1 MTSPA
6 RQAAT
11 ATEAA
16 VNDRQRLLESESWF
30 DALAESSPQIVWS
43 ATPDGQI
50 DYVNPRWFAYTG
62 AEPVAPSLE
71 DWMERLHPDDRS
83 EALERWRASL
93 AAGDA
98 YQTEYRLRSRD
109 GTWRWFLAKAW
120 PRRDA
125 AGEIKRW
132 FGVATDIQDVA
143 KGREEAAAQGVALE
157 RLVAQQT
164 ADLAMANQR
173 AASEAAGR
181 RVERSERRNVDALY
195 AAYIDN
201 TPDGVFVMSVSS
213 GGEIRAETLNRMLE
227 KAFDVRRE
235 AVQGRPLADFMPDD
249 MAARLVAKIGE
260 SVRTRAPARY
270 EEIVEIQGVQRVFE
284 VSLAPVFGTAG
295 APFHV
300 VGSARDL
307 TERREAEQ
315 QLRQA
320 QKMEAVGQLT
330 GGIAHDFNNL
340 LQVVKGNLDLLAH
353 ELEGAATPAMER
365 RLKDAMAGAARGAK
379 LTRQLLAFSRRQ
391 PLTPRPTDVGALV
404 QSMTELLDRSLGETI
419 EVSMSVPSE
428 SWTAL
433 VDPAQLE
440 NAVLNLA
447 INARD
452 AMENGGALTIA
463 VANRPG
469 LTTEQDAIEIAVSD
483 TGSGMP
489 PSVLARVFEPFFS
502 TKPEGRGTGLGLPQV
517 QGFIEQSHGRIAI
530 DSAPGQGTTVRLSLP
545 RSQMVIAEEEEELP
559 PLGETR
565 GRGERILVLEDDD
578 AVRAAVA
585 DLLVMIGYS
594 VRQAVTT
601 REAAALLDGQEPF
614 DLLLSD
620 VVMPGTPTPPDLAR
634 LARLARPSLKV
645 LFMSGYAEDAIVH
658 QGRVDPDVH
667 LIEKPYRKEA
677 LALRL
682 RQLLDAR
689 PRPPAAAS
697 DGPPRV
703 LMVEDE
709 PMIALAMADLVGSFG
724 YEVVEAHNGTMA
736 KAAFD
741 KYDRIDVMLTDLGL
755 PDIDGHAL
763 AEWARA
769 RRPGLPIVFS
779 TGRDEFEVPPL
790 LAEGGR
796 VHVVQ
801 KPFDSETLRR
811 TLESCAPL
819 PA

>member
-1 MTSPA
+1 M
-6 RQAAT
+6 

-16 VNDRQRLLESESWF
+16 VKDRQRLLESEGWF

-43 ATPDGQI
+43 ATRDGEI

-62 AEPVAPSLE
+62 SQSSPSLE

-83 EALERWRASL
+83 KTRERWSASVTT
-93 AAGDA
+93 GEA

-109 GTWRWFLAKAW
+109 GTWLWFLVKAW
-120 PRRDA
+120 PRRSSG
-125 AGEIKRW
+125 GEIERW
-132 FGVATDIQDVA
+132 FGVATDIHDVA
-143 KGREEAAAQGVALE
+143 KSREEAAAQGVALE

-164 ADLAMANQR
+164 AELALANR
-173 AASEAAGR
+173 RVASEAAGR
-181 RVERSERRNVDALY
+181 QDERSARRNVDALY

-213 GGEIRAETLNRMLE
+213 DGEIRAETLNRMLE

-249 MAARLVAKIGE
+249 MAARLVAKVGE
-260 SVRTRAPARY
+260 SVRSRTPVRY
-270 EEIVEIQGVQRVFE
+270 EEIVEIQGAQRVFE
-284 VSLAPVFGTAG
+284 VSLAPVFGAAG
-295 APFHV
+295 AAFHV

-330 GGIAHDFNNL
+330 GGVAHDFNNL

-353 ELEGAATPAMER
+353 ELEGVATPAMER

-452 AMENGGALTIA
+452 AMETGGTLA
-463 VANRPG
+463 VAVSNRPG
-469 LTTEQDAIEIAVSD
+469 RVAEEDMIEIAVSD
-483 TGSGMP
+483 TGSGMSP
-489 PSVLARVFEPFFS
+489 AVLARVFEPFFS

-517 QGFIEQSHGRIAI
+517 QGFIEQSNGRIAI
-530 DSAPGQGTTVRLSLP
+530 DSTPGEGTTVRLSLP
-545 RSQMVIAEEEEELP
+545 RSQVAIAEEEVLP

-585 DLLVMIGYS
+585 DLLVMIGYV
-594 VRQAVTT
+594 VRQAGTT
-601 REAAALLDGQEPF
+601 REAAALLDSGEPF

-620 VVMPGTPTPPDLAR
+620 VVMPGSPTPPDLAR
-634 LARLARPSLKV
+634 LARLARPELKV

-689 PRPPAAAS
+689 ARPPAAAS

-703 LMVEDE
+703 LLVEDE
-709 PMIALAMADLVGSFG
+709 PLIALAMADLVTSFG
-724 YEVVEAHNGTMA
+724 YEVVEAKNGGAA

-741 KYDRIDVMLTDLGL
+741 KHERIDVMLTDLGL

-763 AEWARA
+763 AEWARG

-779 TGRDEFEVPPL
+779 TGRDDFQVPPL

-811 TLESCAPL
+811 TLEVCAPL